1 LNSLSFWCLL
11 FLAELKNNNNQ
22 KLVGHDTVTA
32 TRVFTHC
39 AGHSNSSHPL
49 CGSQEQQQ
57 PSSQSV
63 TKTKP
68 HEPTCAQVATPHMY
82 ERSNRTSLPLALLQ
96 SSATKYSE
104 YKTCTDALH
113 SPSHANLEVDLVQ
126 LKDLDSPTHD
136 IGVSDEAKEEL
147 VHHVVPGICCVR
159 VGEFQ

>member
-1 LNSLSFWCLL
+1 L

-32 TRVFTHC
+32 TRAFTHC

-49 CGSQEQQQ
+49 CGSQQQHQ

-68 HEPTCAQVATPHMY
+68 HEPTCAQVATPHMC
-82 ERSNRTSLPLALLQ
+82 ERSNRTSSTLALLQ
-96 SSATKYSE
+96 SSAMKYNKC
-104 YKTCTDALH
+104 KTSTDALH
-113 SPSHANLEVDLVQ
+113 SPSHANLELDLVQ

-136 IGVSDEAKEEL
+136 VGVSDEAKEEL
-147 VHHVVPGICCVR
+147 VHHVVPGICRVR
-159 VGEFQ
+159 MGKFQ